1 MGEAKKFKLHLLKH
15 SQNKNSFEM
24 MAATVAKDSEVQ
36 IFREDQV
43 KINTFAKKNHKLQE
57 LKEELKARRK
67 EVQNLED
74 AETEIM
80 MLDDEDADAIPIQV
94 GEVFMLHSTDS
105 TSTMLEQAKELANE
119 DITRLQAEIEG
130 IEGILK
136 NLKVQL
142 YAKFG
147 DGINLEEE

>member
-1 MGEAKKFKLHLLKH
+1 MGEAKNSFICLIKH

-67 EVQNLED
+67 ELQNLED

-80 MLDDEDADAIPIQV
+80 MLDDEDAEAIPIQV
-94 GEVFMLHSTDS
+94 GEVFIYI
-105 TSTMLEQAKELANE
+105 Q
-119 DITRLQAEIEG
+119 
-130 IEGILK
+130 
-136 NLKVQL
+136 
-142 YAKFG
+142 
-147 DGINLEEE
+147 

>member
-1 MGEAKKFKLHLLKH
+1 
-15 SQNKNSFEM
+15 
-24 MAATVAKDSEVQ
+24 
-36 IFREDQV
+36 
-43 KINTFAKKNHKLQE
+43 
-57 LKEELKARRK
+57 
-67 EVQNLED
+67 
-74 AETEIM
+74 
-80 MLDDEDADAIPIQV
+80 
-94 GEVFMLHSTDS
+94 
-105 TSTMLEQAKELANE
+105 MLEQAKELANE

>member
-1 MGEAKKFKLHLLKH
+1 
-15 SQNKNSFEM
+15 
-24 MAATVAKDSEVQ
+24 
-36 IFREDQV
+36 
-43 KINTFAKKNHKLQE
+43 
-57 LKEELKARRK
+57 
-67 EVQNLED
+67 
-74 AETEIM
+74 
-80 MLDDEDADAIPIQV
+80 
-94 GEVFMLHSTDS
+94 MLHSTDS

>member
-1 MGEAKKFKLHLLKH
+1 
-15 SQNKNSFEM
+15 
-24 MAATVAKDSEVQ
+24 
-36 IFREDQV
+36 
-43 KINTFAKKNHKLQE
+43 
-57 LKEELKARRK
+57 
-67 EVQNLED
+67 
-74 AETEIM
+74 
-80 MLDDEDADAIPIQV
+80 
-94 GEVFMLHSTDS
+94 MLHSTDS

-119 DITRLQAEIEG
+119 DITQLQAEIEG

>member
-1 MGEAKKFKLHLLKH
+1 MGEAKNSYICLIKLSKFL
-15 SQNKNSFEM
+15 SD
-24 MAATVAKDSEVQ
+24 MAGSISKDSEVQ

-57 LKEELKARRK
+57 LQAELSARKKEL
-67 EVQNLED
+67 QNLED
-74 AETEIM
+74 AETELM
-80 MLDDEDADAIPIQV
+80 MLDDEDAEAVPIQV
-94 GEVFMLHSTDS
+94 GEVFMLHTTDAI
-105 TSTMLEQAKELANE
+105 TSMLERAKEIASE
-119 DITRLQAEIEG
+119 DISKLQANIEAHQ
-130 IEGILK
+130 EVLK